1 VETALFFSK
10 TRVNII
16 EATTIMDSKG
26 LIIILYQ
33 SQTLNLRFPEEEVL
47 SIFWTHIFASISFSY
62 ELMTV
67 FFS

>member
-1 VETALFFSK
+1 METALFFSK
-10 TRVNII
+10 TGVNITA
-16 EATTIMDSKG
+16 ATTIMDNKG

-47 SIFWTHIFASISFSY
+47 SIFLTRIFPSIYFSY
-62 ELMTV
+62 ELMIV